1 MEAQTD
7 LSSFEFRILGIAR
20 NKMDAQ
26 VAYEVGFGRS
36 LYGWKDNF
44 EELPMAPVSG
54 PNSSRIDKNCLNKLT
69 SRICSGAVMPSFGL
83 WAVHLR

>member
-54 PNSSRIDKNCLNKLT
+54 PNSSRI
-69 SRICSGAVMPSFGL
+69 CSGAVMPSFGL